1 MALIELLS
9 NSPALLL
16 TACAILG
23 LLVGSFL
30 NVVILRLPRMMEA
43 GWKQEAS
50 AILGLIP
57 TEVDPISLMHPASSC
72 PGCGARIRAW
82 QNIPVVSWLLLRGR
96 CAKCGTSI
104 SIQYPLVELAASL
117 LAAGCAWT
125 FGWGL
130 PLAGALV
137 LAWTLLALAVIDWR
151 TQLLPDGM
159 TLPLLWLGLLLNV
172 GETYVPLSEAV
183 IGAAAGYLLLW
194 LVFHAFR
201 LVTGKE
207 GMGYGDF
214 KLLGALGAWFGWTAL
229 PSLILL
235 SSVVGALVGIALM
248 VFKRHDR
255 NIPIA
260 FGPYIAGAGLVM
272 LLLGNILMPVMPL
285 GRI

>member
-16 TACAILG
+16 AACAILG

-50 AILGLIP
+50 AILGLTP
-57 TEVDPISLMHPASSC
+57 TEADPISLMHPASSC

-214 KLLGALGAWFGWTAL
+214 KLLGALGAWFGWSAL

-272 LLLGNILMPVMPL
+272 LLFGNILMPIMP
-285 GRI
+285 

>member
-104 SIQYPLVELAASL
+104 SIQYPLVELAAGL

-125 FGWGL
+125 FGWGP

-272 LLLGNILMPVMPL
+272 LLFGNVLMPVMP
-285 GRI
+285 

>member
-1 MALIELLS
+1 VALIELLS

-16 TACAILG
+16 AACAILG

-50 AILGLIP
+50 AILGLTP
-57 TEVDPISLMHPASSC
+57 TEADPISLMHPASSC

-214 KLLGALGAWFGWTAL
+214 KLLGALGAWFGWSAL

-272 LLLGNILMPVMPL
+272 LLFGNILMPIMP
-285 GRI
+285 

>member
-9 NSPALLL
+9 NSPSLLL

-50 AILGLIP
+50 AILGLTP
-57 TEVDPISLMHPASSC
+57 TEADPISLMHPASSC
-72 PGCGARIRAW
+72 PGCGAKIRAW

-104 SIQYPLVELAASL
+104 SIQYPLVELAAGL
-117 LAAGCAWT
+117 LAAGYAWT

-272 LLLGNILMPVMPL
+272 LLFGNVLMPVMP
-285 GRI
+285 

>member
-16 TACAILG
+16 AACAILG

-50 AILGLIP
+50 AILGLTP
-57 TEVDPISLMHPASSC
+57 AEADPISLMHPASSC

-214 KLLGALGAWFGWTAL
+214 KLLGALGAWFGWSAL

-272 LLLGNILMPVMPL
+272 LLFGNVLMPVMP
-285 GRI
+285 

>member
-16 TACAILG
+16 AACAILG

-57 TEVDPISLMHPASSC
+57 TEADPISLMHPASSC

-272 LLLGNILMPVMPL
+272 LLFGNVLMPVMP
-285 GRI
+285 

>member
-1 MALIELLS
+1 M
-9 NSPALLL
+9 
-16 TACAILG
+16 
-23 LLVGSFL
+23 
-30 NVVILRLPRMMEA
+30 
-43 GWKQEAS
+43 
-50 AILGLIP
+50 
-57 TEVDPISLMHPASSC
+57 
-72 PGCGARIRAW
+72 
-82 QNIPVVSWLLLRGR
+82 
-96 CAKCGTSI
+96 
-104 SIQYPLVELAASL
+104 
-117 LAAGCAWT
+117 
-125 FGWGL
+125 
-130 PLAGALV
+130 

-272 LLLGNILMPVMPL
+272 LLFGNVLMPVMP
-285 GRI
+285 

>member
-1 MALIELLS
+1 
-9 NSPALLL
+9 
-16 TACAILG
+16 
-23 LLVGSFL
+23 
-30 NVVILRLPRMMEA
+30 
-43 GWKQEAS
+43 
-50 AILGLIP
+50 
-57 TEVDPISLMHPASSC
+57 MHPASSC

-214 KLLGALGAWFGWTAL
+214 KLLGALGAWFGWSAL

-272 LLLGNILMPVMPL
+272 LLFGNILMPIMP
-285 GRI
+285 

>member
-16 TACAILG
+16 AACAILG

-50 AILGLIP
+50 AILGLTP
-57 TEVDPISLMHPASSC
+57 AEADPISLMHPASSC

-272 LLLGNILMPVMPL
+272 LLFGNILMPIMP
-285 GRI
+285 

>member
-16 TACAILG
+16 AACAILG

-50 AILGLIP
+50 AILGLTP
-57 TEVDPISLMHPASSC
+57 TEADPISLMHPASSC

-214 KLLGALGAWFGWTAL
+214 KLLGAIGAWFGWSAL

-272 LLLGNILMPVMPL
+272 LLFGNILMPIMP
-285 GRI
+285 

>member
-16 TACAILG
+16 AACAILG

-50 AILGLIP
+50 AILGLTP
-57 TEVDPISLMHPASSC
+57 AEADPISLMHPASSC

-214 KLLGALGAWFGWTAL
+214 KLLGALGAWFGWSAL

-272 LLLGNILMPVMPL
+272 LLFGNILMPIMP
-285 GRI
+285 